1 MKARRRFLIASL
13 SLAVVAIVIFLAL
26 RWTSKP
32 PHPMRLLPEGEFLVY
47 ADLRLMHLF
56 DSKTS
61 NSFQPEPDYQS
72 FIDQTNIRFE
82 RDLDEVAM
90 SMRNP
95 GTEGETSSI
104 FKGRFDP
111 NRLRNYLQ
119 KLATTSEKY
128 ADKTVFSIPHDG
140 RTVRVCI
147 LADNQ
152 VAVTNMG
159 SSEPIHSMIDKFR
172 NAAFAAHGPYLAEHY
187 YPY

>member
-1 MKARRRFLIASL
+1 MKARRKVLVASF
-13 SLAVVAIVIFLAL
+13 SVVVVAVVIFAAV

-32 PHPMRLLPEGEFLVY
+32 PHAMRLLPEGEFLVY
-47 ADLRLMHLF
+47 GNLTLLHLF

-61 NSFQPEPDYQS
+61 NSFQPESDYQS

-95 GTEGETSSI
+95 GAAGETSSI

-140 RTVRVCI
+140 RTVRVI
-147 LADNQ
+147 MEIPVRFVL
-152 VAVTNMG
+152 
-159 SSEPIHSMIDKFR
+159 R
-172 NAAFAAHGPYLAEHY
+172 
-187 YPY
+187 